1 MFLQNDIAGTVPGE
15 ASMPTWNSDPYSL
28 IHGVATARFSADLFE
43 AFPNGKT
50 CSAGWRWMPLPQ
62 LKESAKPAV
71 DRHDSKRRLVLSGP
85 TFSSSDHN
93 REKNMEGCRLN
104 MAQTSSRNDGRKIER
119 SAIIIFSTMNMK
131 VYTSPYGIFDFLGK
145 CHMLSCSRS
154 YLELG
159 KDDFQHCLVY

>member
-1 MFLQNDIAGTVPGE
+1 MTR
-15 ASMPTWNSDPYSL
+15 YSL
-28 IHGVATARFSADLFE
+28 IHGVATGPFQ
-43 AFPNGKT
+43 
-50 CSAGWRWMPLPQ
+50 CRWMPLPQ
-62 LKESAKPAV
+62 LQESAKPASRPTRR
-71 DRHDSKRRLVLSGP
+71 DAKRRLVLNGP

-93 REKNMEGCRLN
+93 REKNMEDCRLN
-104 MAQTSSRNDGRKIER
+104 MVQTNSRNDGRKIAR

-159 KDDFQHCLVY
+159 KDDFQHCLVC

>member
-1 MFLQNDIAGTVPGE
+1 MPIFLKHFQTGKHPG
-15 ASMPTWNSDPYSL
+15 
-28 IHGVATARFSADLFE
+28 R
-43 AFPNGKT
+43 
-50 CSAGWRWMPLPQ
+50 RWMPLPQ

-71 DRHDSKRRLVLSGP
+71 DRRDSKRRLVLNGP

-131 VYTSPYGIFDFLGK
+131 VYTSPYRIFDFLGK
-145 CHMLSCSRS
+145 CHMLSCSLAWESGQDPFCESWELTETKRELTETKRLQS
-154 YLELG
+154 GGLYLC
-159 KDDFQHCLVY
+159 CLKPNSSLPG